1 MIKLLLVDDEKGITE
16 TLKKFFEERGFH
28 VNTADSGEEA
38 LETIKKEKPNIIFL
52 DIRMRGMDG
61 LATLEHIKKIDKNIK
76 VIMLTVIEDKEIID
90 KAKKLGAEEYI
101 TKPFRTEYL
110 EEVLIK
116 KVQSLINEK
125 HKE

>member
-1 MIKLLLVDDEKGITE
+1 MVKLLLVDDEKGITDPLRE
-16 TLKKFFEERGFH
+16 FFQDRGFH
-28 VNTADSGEEA
+28 VNTADSGEAA
-38 LETIKKEKPNIIFL
+38 LEAIRKDKPNIIFL
-52 DIRMRGMDG
+52 DIRMKGMDG
-61 LATLEHIKKIDKNIK
+61 LATLEEIKRIDKNIK
-76 VIMLTVIEDKEIID
+76 VIMLTVIEDKEVID

-116 KVQSLINEK
+116 KVQGLVNEK